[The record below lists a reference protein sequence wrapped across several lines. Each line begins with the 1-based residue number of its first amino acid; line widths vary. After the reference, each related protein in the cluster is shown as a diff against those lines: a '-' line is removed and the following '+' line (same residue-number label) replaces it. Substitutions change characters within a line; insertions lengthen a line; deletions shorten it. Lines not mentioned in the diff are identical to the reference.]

1 MKFYNR
7 QTEIIEL
14 RALSHQAHTSGGLMS
29 VIVGRRRVGKT
40 RLLRQAY
47 QDAVNHLYLFTAKK
61 PEALLCEEFTTLIKQ
76 TLNIPIF
83 GNIQHFRDIFALLLA
98 YSKQSPITLI
108 IDEFQEWQNINPAIF
123 SEMQNLWD
131 QYKEDA
137 SMHLILCGSVY
148 SLMTRIFEHSKEPLF
163 GRADQKIHLKPLKN
177 RFLSEFLK
185 EHNHYS
191 AENLL
196 TLKALTGGVPKYLEQ
211 LARAEAYDLNT
222 ILDNFIAENSLFLE
236 EGKHL
241 LIEEFGRDY
250 MNYFAILE
258 LISVGKTSRSEI
270 ESVIQKSVGGYLDR
284 LENNYFLINRHRP
297 IFAKPN
303 SRQQKYSIKDNFL
316 RFWFH
321 FIYRHQTTAEIGNYI
336 YIKQY
341 IKRHF
346 NTFTGAILEQMFTEQ
361 LIENHEFTQIGRYW
375 EKNNQNEIDI
385 VAVNE
390 SDKTILIAE
399 VKRQASKIN
408 INTLDKK
415 AQKIRQKHPD
425 YEIKLQGFSLLNLDS
440 FVLNKG
446 SLGVLQK

>member
-7 QTEIIEL
+7 QTEMTQL

-40 RLLRQAY
+40 RLLRQTY
-47 QDAVNHLYLFTAKK
+47 QDVANHLYLFTAKK
-61 PEALLCEEFTTLIKQ
+61 PETLLCEEFTLLIKQ

-83 GNIQHFRDIFALLLA
+83 GKIQHFRNLFALLLE

-131 QYKEDA
+131 QHKQEA
-137 SMHLILCGSVY
+137 LMHLILCGSVY

-163 GRADQKIHLKPLKN
+163 GRAEQKIHLKPLKN

-185 EHNHYS
+185 EHHHYS

-211 LARAEAYDLNT
+211 FARAEAYNLNT
-222 ILDNFIAENSLFLE
+222 ILDHFVAENSLFLE

-250 MNYFAILE
+250 ANYFAILA

-270 ESVIQKSVGGYLDR
+270 ESIIQKSIGGYLDR
-284 LENNYFLINRHRP
+284 LENDYFLINRHRP

-303 SRQQKYSIKDNFL
+303 SRQQKYTIKDNFL
-316 RFWFH
+316 RFWLH
-321 FIYRHQTTAEIGNYI
+321 FIHRHQTTAEIGNYT

-346 NTFTGAILEQMFTEQ
+346 NTFTGTILEQMFTEQ
-361 LIENHEFTQIGRYW
+361 LIERHEFTQIGKYW

-408 INTLDKK
+408 LHELDNK
-415 AQKIRQKHPD
+415 AQKIRQQYLD
-425 YEIKLQGFSLLNLDS
+425 YEIKLQGFSLLDLDDYC
-440 FVLNKG
+440 
-446 SLGVLQK
+446 

>member
-1 MKFYNR
+1 M
-7 QTEIIEL
+7 
-14 RALSHQAHTSGGLMS
+14 
-29 VIVGRRRVGKT
+29 
-40 RLLRQAY
+40 
-47 QDAVNHLYLFTAKK
+47 
-61 PEALLCEEFTTLIKQ
+61 
-76 TLNIPIF
+76 
-83 GNIQHFRDIFALLLA
+83 
-98 YSKQSPITLI
+98 
-108 IDEFQEWQNINPAIF
+108 
-123 SEMQNLWD
+123 
-131 QYKEDA
+131 
-137 SMHLILCGSVY
+137 
-148 SLMTRIFEHSKEPLF
+148 
-163 GRADQKIHLKPLKN
+163 
-177 RFLSEFLK
+177 
-185 EHNHYS
+185 
-191 AENLL
+191 
-196 TLKALTGGVPKYLEQ
+196 PKYLEQ

-284 LENNYFLINRHRP
+284 LENDYFLINRHRP

-321 FIYRHQTTAEIGNYI
+321 FIYRHQTTAEIGNYT